1 MAKLG
6 EGDPR
11 WIVEERADAKNVNN
25 WHWSDKDATGWSINK
40 IKELL
45 KGSKIE
51 NDLYSCKITDISKL
65 DGEANVYVRKGKLM
79 CFYEWE
85 IVIDWEGIVKS
96 SEDKVKIV
104 GKVEVISLIDEYG
117 VNKCETNT
125 SWTSSTDGDLVGSFM
140 KSTGVD
146 FIKSKLEKYITL
158 LKEDYAQGLILPSK
172 NGANVNPASTTR
184 SGAALD
190 RTTNKAFHTADGI
203 KEPKDLSNR
212 DLSITDEFFCTPD
225 DLYRVLT
232 TKELVKAFT
241 RSEATV
247 DPVVGGAYSIFSG
260 NITGIFDLLVSQM
273 ATKKGFFIFCVVCNV
288 FSSSLYIKR
297 SKFINKTIYTV
308 YRQKFLDF
316 RVHLW
321 CVLLMS
327 TDISSIYHQSK
338 VKCLEAEG

>member
-190 RTTNKAFHTADGI
+190 KTTNKAFHTADGI

-247 DPVVGGAYSIFSG
+247 DPVVGGAYSVFSG
-260 NITGIFDLLVSQM
+260 NITGIFDLLDPGKSIQM
-273 ATKKGFFIFCVVCNV
+273 RWRKRDWPENHY
-288 FSSSLYIKR
+288 SSLTLEMNAFEGGTRLFLAQKNVPAYDLENTR
-297 SKFINKTIYTV
+297 DGWLTI
-308 YRQKFLDF
+308 FLAALKQTYGYGGRMF
-316 RVHLW
+316 
-321 CVLLMS
+321 
-327 TDISSIYHQSK
+327 
-338 VKCLEAEG
+338 

>member
-85 IVIDWEGIVKS
+85 IVIDWE
-96 SEDKVKIV
+96 
-104 GKVEVISLIDEYG
+104 
-117 VNKCETNT
+117 
-125 SWTSSTDGDLVGSFM
+125 
-140 KSTGVD
+140 
-146 FIKSKLEKYITL
+146 
-158 LKEDYAQGLILPSK
+158 DYAQGLILPSK

-232 TKELVKAFT
+232 TKEVPGSLCSYIKAFT

-247 DPVVGGAYSIFSG
+247 DPVVGGAYSVFSG
-260 NITGIFDLLVSQM
+260 NITGIFDLLVSP
-273 ATKKGFFIFCVVCNV
+273 TDFCPRN
-288 FSSSLYIKR
+288 FSKSTNI
-297 SKFINKTIYTV
+297 I
-308 YRQKFLDF
+308 QK
-316 RVHLW
+316 
-321 CVLLMS
+321 
-327 TDISSIYHQSK
+327 
-338 VKCLEAEG
+338 